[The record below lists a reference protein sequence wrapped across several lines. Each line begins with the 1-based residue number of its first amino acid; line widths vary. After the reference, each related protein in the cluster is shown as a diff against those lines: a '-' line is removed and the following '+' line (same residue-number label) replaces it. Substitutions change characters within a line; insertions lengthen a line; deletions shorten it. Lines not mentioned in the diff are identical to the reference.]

1 MLFTRVMR
9 ASEID
14 PQLSFDNFVHKNGSH
29 SIITLNVLPSS
40 AQVQAQSPAWG
51 WDSLNLTTKLNHH
64 PPTNLPIQDSS
75 LEFKQL
81 VGS

>member
-40 AQVQAQSPAWG
+40 NQVQAQSPAWG
-51 WDSLNLTTKLNHH
+51 WDSLIISEIVDQ
-64 PPTNLPIQDSS
+64 PPTQTSS
-75 LEFKQL
+75 FQ
-81 VGS
+81 SFS